1 MKPLRL
7 TRIRTT
13 LVPLL
18 AALALLCPG
27 ATVPALAL
35 PPTESWSADLSA
47 TDSDDA
53 NVAVSAGAVRLAGGS
68 ARASS
73 AGVPRALGMLVLAP
87 RRLASPADRFTADV
101 TADLPAGSEVFV
113 DVRGLRTGGG
123 WTQWTEAHR
132 AAPGLLGEPSS
143 EVQVRLVLLAGH
155 GGASPAV
162 RALRMTADRT
172 VRLGLDLGIGA
183 PERALSY
190 PIFATREG
198 LVGRTTANG
207 HRIVER
213 DHFVALPSRRGLS
226 ARGRGEYSVKVCA
239 GNGRCSWAPVWDVG
253 PWNTTDDYWSP
264 SGIRQSWRDLPQGR
278 PQADAAHRDGYNGG
292 RDQFGRRVANP
303 AGIDLADGTFWD
315 ALQLR
320 DNSWVHVTYLW
331 TGRGLSGTVR
341 TYGTP
346 LHVRNGTNRSA
357 RAVGLAGNHA
367 QVLVE
372 CEARG
377 GMATGTQGTT
387 DIWLRIGP
395 NQHVAKAYVQ
405 APPAP
410 PC

>member
-7 TRIRTT
+7 IRTT
-13 LVPLL
+13 LIPVL

-27 ATVPALAL
+27 ATAPALAV

-47 TDSDDA
+47 VDDDDA
-53 NVAVSAGAVRLAGGS
+53 NVAVSDGAVRLAGGS

-73 AGVPRALGMLVLAP
+73 AGVPRPQGMLVLAP
-87 RRLASPADRFTADV
+87 RRLAAPADRFAADV
-101 TADLPAGSEVFV
+101 TVDLPSGSEVFV
-113 DVRGLRTGGG
+113 DIRGLRSGGG
-123 WTQWTEAHR
+123 WTEWTEAR
-132 AAPGLLGEPSS
+132 RDGPALLEEPTS
-143 EVQVRLVLLAGH
+143 EVQVRLVLLAGD

-162 RALRMTADRT
+162 RALQLTADRAI
-172 VRLGLDLGIGA
+172 RLPLDLGLGR

-198 LVGRTTANG
+198 LVGHTTANG
-207 HRIVER
+207 HRIVAR

-226 ARGRGEYSVKVCA
+226 TRGRGEYSVKVCA
-239 GNGRCSWAPVWDVG
+239 GNGRCAWAPVWDVG
-253 PWNTTDDYWSP
+253 PWNTTDDYWNP
-264 SGIRQSWRDLPQGR
+264 AGIRQSWRDLPQGR
-278 PQADAAHRDGYNGG
+278 PQADAAYRDGYNGG

-320 DNSWVHVTYLW
+320 NNSWVTVTYLW

-346 LHVRNGTNRSA
+346 LHVRSGTNRSTH
-357 RAVGLAGNHA
+357 AVGLAGNHS

-377 GMATGTQGTT
+377 GVATGTQGTT

-395 NQHVAKAYVQ
+395 NQHVAKAYVE